1 MVATDPYRLADV
13 AEYERIG
20 FAANLRAPGL

>member
-1 MVATDPYRLADV
+1 V

-20 FAANLRAPGL
+20 CRPCA